1 MTEHILLSPLGMSP
15 GAVTGA
21 AFALRQQEPI
31 TRVVTL
37 STNHAKVRLASQ
49 FVAEVLASAAQ
60 PIDYSPEFLDSPELR
75 RIDDTATTYMT
86 RFEMLIQEA
95 QQQMGSDGKVHVA
108 ITAGRSGMGVLA
120 AWAASM
126 YGADKLWHLWVSEDI
141 ELRGHVD
148 VLPRPLTQA
157 SMRYLDP
164 TPYVDEFE
172 LVPLPLTDLRPLHT
186 HLWRYRQTGHMPPPD
201 HPFFHLFKTGAIQ
214 RFQEIFPAEMTMKQA
229 DDILELQARFARA
242 DGAEQNEIGL
252 ELLQILGRTSDV
264 GSEFQQRLAKL
275 VMRGAEP
282 GAFMRLIA
290 ESPSATGFW
299 ARLKKRADELEP
311 MLTLGLR
318 GGGFLLNLV
327 VMYLQVTGYLS

>member
-21 AFALRQQEPI
+21 AFALQQHEPI

-60 PIDYSPEFLDSPELR
+60 PIDYSPEFLDTPELR
-75 RIDDTATTYMT
+75 RSDDTATTFMT
-86 RFEMLIQEA
+86 RFELLIQEA
-95 QQQMGSDGKVHVA
+95 RQQVGDGGKIHVA

-120 AWAASM
+120 ASAASM
-126 YGADKLWHLWVSEDI
+126 YGADRLWHLWVSEDI

-148 VLPRPLTQA
+148 VLPRPLTRA

-172 LVPLPLTDLRPLHT
+172 LVPLPLTDLRPLHP
-186 HLWRYRQTGHMPPPD
+186 HLWMYRQTGYMPPPD

-229 DDILELQARFARA
+229 DDILELQARFAQA
-242 DGAEQNEIGL
+242 DSREQNEIAL
-252 ELLQILGRTSDV
+252 ELLRILGRTGDT
-264 GSEFQQRLAKL
+264 GSEFYQRMARL

-290 ESPSATGFW
+290 ESPSSSGFW
-299 ARLKKRADELEP
+299 AKLNERADELET
-311 MLTLGLR
+311 MLTLGLT
-318 GGGFLLNLV
+318 GGSFLLNLV
-327 VMYLQVTGYLS
+327 IVYLQVTGYLR